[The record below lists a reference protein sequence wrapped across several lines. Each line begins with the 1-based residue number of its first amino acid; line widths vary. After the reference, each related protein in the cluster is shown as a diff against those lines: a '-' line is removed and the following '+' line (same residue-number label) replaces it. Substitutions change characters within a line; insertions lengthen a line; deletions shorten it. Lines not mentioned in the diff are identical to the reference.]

1 MITTDLLMLS
11 LPWNIVKVSGN
22 LSSNSFRR
30 YFFLIPI
37 IPFYWGIFE
46 DETLNNR
53 HRTINF
59 LGKIYPSSSII
70 ISHFG
75 KLHVLPNSGRYAIL
89 HWPPFNLLCSTFG
102 VSSFFSTRAYEIAVS
117 LRIDEIKSNNF
128 RFFSIISRIIDR
140 C

>member
-75 KLHVLPNSGRYAIL
+75 KLHVLPNSARSTIL
-89 HWPPFNLLCSTFG
+89 HWPPFNLSCSTFG
-102 VSSFFSTRAYEIAVS
+102 MSSFFFLGGIAG
-117 LRIDEIKSNNF
+117 LRWVCGLLRLSQITSASFQQYQES
-128 RFFSIISRIIDR
+128 
-140 C
+140 